1 MKKYSLLKTIGI
13 SFLLVCI
20 LSWIIS
26 ASSLSSGTI
35 TSLSK
40 TVPVGLYDLSLLPII
55 TLVSFFMYGLLF
67 LAIGGF
73 YGVLNKTGAYS
84 ELVSNVANKVK
95 PKKFVIITIIL
106 LSLLSSLTN
115 LTPILFITV
124 PFLVAI
130 LLKQGFNKISA
141 FAATVGSI
149 LVGTIGTTYGVIN
162 AQIKYYF
169 ELSSSYELYTKIIL
183 LVMVTFLLIMYVIK
197 KGIPKEENKK
207 TKQKAKEIRKHVIT
221 LISKNK
227 HWNTNV
233 EMMTN
238 IMPDEI
244 YDMLESAFYTDGAHE
259 RRKIDTFSP
268 FGDSLLSF
276 NHDDFFNADGSRKN
290 TTVLAWMLKSGKL
303 TTDVGTN
310 NADMFVAPYVFTNG
324 MNAPVKQ
331 QPVVKETK

>member
-169 ELSSSYELYTKIIL
+169 ELS
-183 LVMVTFLLIMYVIK
+183 FLLY
-197 KGIPKEENKK
+197 
-207 TKQKAKEIRKHVIT
+207 
-221 LISKNK
+221 
-227 HWNTNV
+227 
-233 EMMTN
+233 
-238 IMPDEI
+238 
-244 YDMLESAFYTDGAHE
+244 
-259 RRKIDTFSP
+259 
-268 FGDSLLSF
+268 
-276 NHDDFFNADGSRKN
+276 
-290 TTVLAWMLKSGKL
+290 
-303 TTDVGTN
+303 
-310 NADMFVAPYVFTNG
+310 
-324 MNAPVKQ
+324 
-331 QPVVKETK
+331 